1 MPYMRIVDD
10 VLVDVKYCYWYQMQN
25 KILQGILL
33 YERDG
38 RFYFGLTKPQ
48 IYLNNNQT
56 RHKMV
61 YRRINMTMDII
72 VNNGSI
78 VVVCKFY
85 LFKRML
91 SQKVE
96 KRKIKFCKGS
106 PLLWERG
113 RLNLRTSEIRN
124 CNKQEKDYIYSSGN
138 RFVEFEVEDDGQ

>member
-1 MPYMRIVDD
+1 
-10 VLVDVKYCYWYQMQN
+10 MQN
-25 KILQGILL
+25 KILQGIIL

-38 RFYFGLTKPQ
+38 RFYFGLTKPR

-72 VNNGSI
+72 VNDGSI
-78 VVVCKFY
+78 VVGCKLN

-96 KRKIKFCKGS
+96 KGKIKFCKGL
-106 PLLWERG
+106 PYRYG
-113 RLNLRTSEIRN
+113 T
-124 CNKQEKDYIYSSGN
+124 DSSILG
-138 RFVEFEVEDDGQ
+138 